1 MSKLRRILCISVLLL
16 IALLAIPASMG
27 QGQSWCGVQTLY
39 FQHNAST
46 TPAGYEEL
54 INYPS
59 GNAEVEETVSV
70 INTGGPVLID
80 NYIMPEHS
88 LTETIM
94 LLEGLR
100 RYRFYAYV
108 DSNVGTTRLNFTAF
122 RRFDNGT
129 EHNFY
134 TVMSEDINDLAVT
147 EYNLNYVSQVH
158 LNINPNDRLGIRI
171 SANTTHSAPIIVHG
185 IYQGA
190 IHASHFESGY
200 FECGNWQYDTIQE
213 TPMSPVAPGL
223 AIALVMFLVAMRKK
237 E

>member
-39 FQHNAST
+39 FQHNASIS
-46 TPAGYEEL
+46 PAGYEEL

-80 NYIMPEHS
+80 NYILPEHS
-88 LTETIM
+88 LTNTQK
-94 LLEGLR
+94 LLMGLR
-100 RYRFYAYV
+100 VYTFYAYV
-108 DSNVGTTRLNFTAF
+108 DSAVGTTRLNFTAF
-122 RRFDNGT
+122 RRSQDGT
-129 EHNFY
+129 ETNFY
-134 TVMSEDINDLAVT
+134 TAMSGDIDALSVQAYT
-147 EYNLNYVSQVH
+147 LNYVSQVTLT
-158 LNINPNDRLGIRI
+158 LNPTDRLGIRV
-171 SANTTHSAPIIVHG
+171 SANTTHSSPITVHW
-185 IYQGA
+185 IYQGTA
-190 IHASHFESGY
+190 HASNFESGY

-213 TPMSPVAPGL
+213 TPMSPVVPGL
-223 AIALVMFLVAMRKK
+223 AIALVMILVAMRKK